1 MRLLIT
7 FLLLTGLV
15 ACSVNLKEKHWRLA
29 EQYLK
34 QDQLQRAIDEYTKVI
49 HYGPKDEMAQKAI
62 RQIARIYEEY
72 IKNYPKAIESYQQLK
87 ASSDNEDVKLM
98 ASWRIAK
105 IYQLKLN
112 SLEKAGDEYK
122 ELYELIASKRR
133 EGPEIL
139 LEWAQTLIDAGK
151 FEEAIIRYKEFRKK
165 YPGHKHGP
173 KVYLYEGQG
182 FLSLR
187 DGEEAQ
193 KVFNEIINLF
203 SHKQGF
209 EVLVSEAFFGL
220 GESLEIKDELKR
232 AVSAFEKARGAYPNP
247 NVLELKIERVQQRI
261 KQRKI

>member
-1 MRLLIT
+1 MKRLT
-7 FLLLTGLV
+7 TLLLLFIV

-87 ASSDNEDVKLM
+87 NSSENEDVKLM

-112 SLEKAGDEYK
+112 NLEKSSEEYK
-122 ELYELIASKRR
+122 ELYELIASKRG
-133 EGPEIL
+133 EGPEVL
-139 LEWAQTLIDAGK
+139 LEWAQSLTDAGK
-151 FEEAIIRYKEFRKK
+151 FEESILRFKEFRKK

-187 DGEEAQ
+187 DGVEAQ
-193 KVFNEIINLF
+193 KVFSEIIELF
-203 SHKQGF
+203 SQKQGF
-209 EVLVSEAFFGL
+209 EGLVAEAFFGL
-220 GESLEIKDELKR
+220 GESLEIKDELKE
-232 AVSAFEKARGAYPNP
+232 AVSAFEKARGAYPNK
-247 NVLELKIERVQQRI
+247 NVLELKIKRVQQRI